1 MDGTR
6 RTRSIPALIHVL
18 FFRPVLKLL
27 FGVHVEGRENL
38 ARLERFILVANH
50 NSHLDILLLYHV
62 LPVGHLRRTHPV
74 AAWEYFS
81 RSRLVRWLV
90 EFLLKPV
97 WIVRGS
103 GEGDPLA
110 GMRDRLDS
118 GCSLII
124 FPEGTRGRAG
134 EITCFKSGVGR
145 LAAEFPEV
153 PVVPVFL
160 TGPERALP
168 KTRSL
173 VVPVWHRIT
182 VGAPRFFHGTPI
194 EFTGELECAV
204 RGLAAEE
211 GRGRHRRP
219 RRTRRPPVLAVLG
232 IDGSGKSTLS
242 RDLSQSL
249 STEAR
254 ACLVT
259 DDVEIWEQGERT
271 EAPQLLAEKL
281 RESVGRRSKAADS
294 LKSYRIPKLV
304 ELLLRDHI
312 VEELRRWYAP
322 DVVVMDGSPLLNIT
336 AWTGLYREES
346 TDEATCLAVLRI
358 LSGRDPAVPVDDPV
372 YRAFPELETWQRL
385 RLARLSVPDAVL
397 FLDVD
402 PIVSMERIHSR
413 GERRQ
418 VHETVEKLA
427 RLRSGYGTVCRVL
440 ERDLGVPARA
450 LEGEREVGDVLAS
463 ALVELRR
470 MELPAFAHLPA
481 MKEKG
486 VGHG

>member
-6 RTRSIPALIHVL
+6 GLRSIPALIHLL

-38 ARLERFILVANH
+38 AGLDRFILVANH
-50 NSHLDILLLYHV
+50 NSHLDILLLCQV
-62 LPVGHLRRTHPV
+62 LPMGHLRRTHPV

-90 EFLLKPV
+90 ELLLQPV
-97 WIVRGS
+97 WIVRGG

-110 GMRDRLDS
+110 GMRDRLAR
-118 GCSLII
+118 GRSLII

-134 EITCFKSGVGR
+134 EIAPFKSGVAR

-153 PVVPVFL
+153 PVVPAFL

-168 KTRSL
+168 RTRAL
-173 VVPVWHRIT
+173 VVPVWHHVT
-182 VGAPRFFHGTPI
+182 VGSPRLFRGTPG
-194 EFTGELECAV
+194 EFTAELERAV

-211 GRGRHRRP
+211 GRRRHRRP
-219 RRTRRPPVLAVLG
+219 RRTRQPPVVAVLG

-242 RDLSQSL
+242 RALARSL
-249 STEAR
+249 STEGR
-254 ACLVT
+254 GCLVT
-259 DDVEIWEQGERT
+259 DDVEIFEHGEHT
-271 EAPQLLAEKL
+271 EAPGLLAEKL
-281 RESVGRRSKAADS
+281 RESVGRRSKVADS
-294 LKSYRIPKLV
+294 LKSYKIPKLV

-336 AWTGLYREES
+336 AWTGLFREES
-346 TDEATCLAVLRI
+346 LDEATCVSVLRI
-358 LSGRDPAVPVDDPV
+358 LSGRDETVPANDPV
-372 YRAFPELETWQRL
+372 YRVFPELETLKRVH
-385 RLARLSVPDAVL
+385 LAHLSVPDAVL

-402 PIVSMERIHSR
+402 PILSMERIRSR
-413 GERRQ
+413 GERQQ

-450 LEGEREVGDVLAS
+450 LEGDRDVGDVLES
-463 ALVELRR
+463 ALAELRR

-481 MKEKG
+481 LGEKE
-486 VGHG
+486 VGHE